1 MIDRIPRIT
10 GVAVVALLA
19 ASFGAITAHM
29 QPRPPE
35 RSSMDSIAQ
44 QYVRLVLALGQH
56 DADYVDAYYG
66 PPEWK
71 TEAQTAKL
79 DLTMIGDRASRLRRE
94 LAATAAQRPS
104 AHAGASEEFGQLRR
118 IPRSPD
124 RRARDPRTDAEG

>member
-79 DLTMIGDRASRLRRE
+79 DLTMIGDRASGSDANWPRPPPNVRRRT
-94 LAATAAQRPS
+94 L
-104 AHAGASEEFGQLRR
+104 GRR
-118 IPRSPD
+118 RSLGSSGGNTSITRSPRS
-124 RRARDPRTDAEG
+124 RLVYGC